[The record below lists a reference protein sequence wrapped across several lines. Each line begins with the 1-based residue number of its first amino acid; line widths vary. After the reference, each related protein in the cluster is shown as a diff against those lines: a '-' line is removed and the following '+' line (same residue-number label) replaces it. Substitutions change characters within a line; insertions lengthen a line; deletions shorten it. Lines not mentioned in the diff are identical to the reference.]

1 MASYDASRLVDHI
14 HNWPRYAWGEG
25 HLVYT
30 TNVFGFQYDNVD
42 AGYVKGVLSLP
53 ALLLTVAVFLIIS
66 SSIFCMCRG
75 LACVCMCCYNAC
87 GHGKS
92 RTKGNRRHGDTDAG
106 QSEGLMNSAYVE
118 RNSEDPYFVPDD
130 HSTCV
135 RIGFGVLIVLAI
147 ASVVLATCSLIGN
160 GDVATGVRHIDHA
173 VTTLTGLVNNLT
185 DISDDMSELSTKV
198 ELDLNYTMQKN
209 VCKEFIPES
218 EWELLEEYVGWFS
231 TGATM
236 LKRDLKHAPG
246 QLSRLHDDV
255 DKYGNAWRKTFI
267 WGLLGAVLV
276 AAITECVIVVCQN
289 CRRMSCA
296 LSTIA
301 VPLTMLMA
309 IATALIAA
317 VTMTSTMVVAD
328 YCVEPSANMLSVIP
342 QPSMQ
347 YNVSRFYI
355 TCTGDNPLDDPYD
368 EAVRGVN
375 EATTYTLT
383 IQEQYCDNP
392 FLSKSQCCTK
402 AVPLV
407 LNDLGTPFL
416 LAV

>member
-209 VCKEFIPES
+209 VCKVSEDMPATLDRRHPHASRHTQTHKHCIRTVPPPYFVTTQEFIPES
-218 EWELLEEYVGWFS
+218 EWELLEEVSGGDLWF
-231 TGATM
+231 T
-236 LKRDLKHAPG
+236 
-246 QLSRLHDDV
+246 
-255 DKYGNAWRKTFI
+255 
-267 WGLLGAVLV
+267 
-276 AAITECVIVVCQN
+276 
-289 CRRMSCA
+289 
-296 LSTIA
+296 
-301 VPLTMLMA
+301 
-309 IATALIAA
+309 
-317 VTMTSTMVVAD
+317 
-328 YCVEPSANMLSVIP
+328 
-342 QPSMQ
+342 
-347 YNVSRFYI
+347 
-355 TCTGDNPLDDPYD
+355 
-368 EAVRGVN
+368 
-375 EATTYTLT
+375 
-383 IQEQYCDNP
+383 
-392 FLSKSQCCTK
+392 
-402 AVPLV
+402 
-407 LNDLGTPFL
+407 
-416 LAV
+416 